1 MNINKKKSFLNALEP
16 IDKGILSL
24 LPKKYFCCN
33 TQSPRWSFVQTF
45 SWTWSD
51 DTNCKKK
58 QKAENDIDNYQIANY
73 ELKKNDYVNYF
84 KTEK

>member
-1 MNINKKKSFLNALEP
+1 MTRTA
-16 IDKGILSL
+16 
-24 LPKKYFCCN
+24 
-33 TQSPRWSFVQTF
+33 
-45 SWTWSD
+45 
-51 DTNCKKK
+51 KKK